1 MTYGSGSF
9 SGKYLL
15 SSPIGLKLIECRKC
29 RYRVHR
35 RSYNYHRACHPHAI
49 NRCCFDSKLPTLL
62 SSNRYFLILTLV
74 NRFCGGRWYY
84 WVSYIRIF
92 QDIDT
97 IPIFLVLALST
108 SLSVSYTP
116 TQTPLWFLIVIPHVL
131 CRYFESC
138 HK

>member
-15 SSPIGLKLIECRKC
+15 SSPIRFKLTECRKF

-35 RSYNYHRACHPHAI
+35 PSYNHHRACHHQAI
-49 NRCCFDSKLPTLL
+49 NWCCINSKLPTLL
-62 SSNRYFLILTLV
+62 SSNHSLLVPTLV
-74 NRFCGGRWYY
+74 NRFRRRRWYH
-84 WVSYIRIF
+84 WVSYTRTSKHRCQPPHVSIGPVDLTLG
-92 QDIDT
+92 Q
-97 IPIFLVLALST
+97 LS
-108 SLSVSYTP
+108 SHSKSPMV
-116 TQTPLWFLIVIPHVL
+116 VISHVL